1 MSNQPNERGDAL
13 FDQLNKNK
21 KKKKRKTLR
30 TVIIVVLVIAVALVG
45 WFNHMRQQVE
55 EQFAAMSNNV
65 LSYDVTQGA
74 ISTTVNGSGVLEE
87 LDLYTV
93 EVPAG
98 VQITEVLVEAD
109 DPVAKGDVLAT
120 IDMASVMDAM
130 ADVQNQLN
138 DLDQKI
144 KAASGDAASKRV
156 NAGVA
161 GRVKILYA
169 AKGLDVVGCMVEHG
183 ALAVLS
189 LDGYMAV
196 DIETDALCVGD
207 RVTVIREGEKELS
220 GTVEAVSKGVATI
233 LITDN
238 GPKFNEEVTVL
249 AENGAELGNGKL
261 YIHSPLAVTGYAGT
275 VTGVHVKE
283 NAQVQSSTK
292 LFSLGETDYNANYD
306 SLLRQRKEKEE
317 MLMELLSLYRD
328 GAVLAATDG
337 VISSVEYENAPET
350 SSAQTTY
357 PAATQD
363 AEEKTPLLTVYPN
376 VSMHVTVAIDEMDI
390 LALQAGQEAEVT
402 VSSVS
407 EEKYAGTVTEIHTTA
422 NENTG
427 MSQYSAVVVLDK
439 QEGMLPGMTADVDVK
454 IQGVEDAVIIPV
466 DALHQTSSIYY
477 VYTSYNEE
485 SMQYGDRVE
494 VTIGMSGGNY
504 VQITSGL
511 DVGDTVYYTQTQSWF
526 EIWAQGGFNGGM
538 PGNFGR

>member
-45 WFNHMRQQVE
+45 WFNHMRKQVE
-55 EQFAAMSNNV
+55 EQFAAMANNV
-65 LSYDVTQGA
+65 LSFDVTRGT
-74 ISTTVNGSGVLEE
+74 ISTTVNGSGVLEAV
-87 LDLYTV
+87 DLYTV

-98 VQITEVLVEAD
+98 VRITEVLVEAD
-109 DPVAKGDVLAT
+109 APVTKGDVLAT
-120 IDMASVMDAM
+120 VDMASVMDTM
-130 ADVQNQLN
+130 ADVQDQLN
-138 DLDQKI
+138 ELDQQI
-144 KAASGDAASKRV
+144 KAASADAASKRV

-169 AKGLDVVGCMVEHG
+169 AKEMDVVGCMVEHG

-207 RVTVIREGEKELS
+207 RVTVLRMEGKALS
-220 GTVEAVSKGVATI
+220 GTVASVAKGTATI
-233 LITDN
+233 LVTDN
-238 GPKFNEEVTVL
+238 GPKYDEEVTVA
-249 AENGAELGNGKL
+249 AEDGTEVGNGKL

-283 NAQVQSSTK
+283 NAQVQSGTK

-328 GAVLAATDG
+328 GAVLAAADG
-337 VISSVEYENAPET
+337 LISSVEYTDEPATAAP
-350 SSAQTTY
+350 QG
-357 PAATQD
+357 
-363 AEEKTPLLTVYPN
+363 AEKKTKLLTVYPN
-376 VSMHVTVAIDEMDI
+376 IGMRVTVAVDEMDI
-390 LALQAGQEAEVT
+390 LALQVGQEAEVT

-407 EEKYAGTVTEIHTTA
+407 EERYAGTVTEIHTTA

-526 EIWAQGGFNGGM
+526 EIWAQGGFNGRM